1 MNIHASIRSFALTSL
16 VLGCVAGPQAL
27 AEGDG
32 PTAGAVGSQI
42 PDKDRLGA
50 TDVYLLA
57 CPPGTRSARA
67 GINEGNNPDAPLS
80 VQIINP
86 HGFASTENAVDGG
99 ASPQAILNGGPGAYL
114 ALVHKNGPGTQGYTI
129 TVDCYDGAGERIP
142 GDQATRVQNQ

>member
-1 MNIHASIRSFALTSL
+1 MNMRTSIRPLALMCL
-16 VLGCVAGPQAL
+16 LLDCVAGPQAL

-32 PTAGAVGSQI
+32 PTGGAVGSQI

-67 GINEGNNPDAPLS
+67 AINEGNNPDAPLS
-80 VQIINP
+80 VQMVNP
-86 HGFASTENAVDGG
+86 HGYASTENAVAGG
-99 ASPQAILNGGPGAYL
+99 LSPQAILHGGPGAYL

-129 TVDCYDGAGERIP
+129 TVDCYDAAGERIP